1 MFLLTLQ
8 GEMAYFR
15 MKEKGLWVLHHLR
28 VLNVG
33 KYGRQVTS
41 DHTASPHPLPHSV
54 IHGMFLELISKGS
67 PSNSAL
73 RRQRRLHGGGDI

>member
-33 KYGRQVTS
+33 KDGRQVT
-41 DHTASPHPLPHSV
+41 SPHPLPHSV
-54 IHGMFLELISKGS
+54 IHGIFSALISKGS
-67 PSNSAL
+67 PFNSAL
-73 RRQRRLHGGGDI
+73 RRQRRLHGGGGI